1 MNRIIL
7 RLCCVVA
14 AVLAIG
20 CGERSSE
27 TSAPQHYGKGGM
39 SFDYPGN
46 WTMTKDTVD
55 DPIHYLTNDSPGNA
69 IVAIYLFPQEAAPE
83 LTEFARMFSSSMTD
97 DDLIIGSLG
106 PSTFGTVEQV
116 GGYES
121 LDEQFSVSVMNE
133 TVPHTRTYRRKAVN
147 DKIYLVMAQVADE
160 DRPKVN
166 DGFEQIYSSLKYV
179 AE

>member
-1 MNRIIL
+1 MIP
-7 RLCCVVA
+7 RLWCVVA

-20 CGERSSE
+20 CGEKSSE
-27 TSAPQHYGKGGM
+27 TSTPQHYSKGGM

-55 DPIHYLTNDSPGNA
+55 DPIQYLTINSPGNA

-97 DDLIIGSLG
+97 DDLIVGSLG
-106 PSTFGTVEQV
+106 PSTFGTVEQL

-121 LDEQFSVSVMNE
+121 LAEQFAVSVMNE
-133 TVPHTRTYRRKAVN
+133 TVPHTRTYRRKSAG
-147 DKIYLVMAQVADE
+147 DKVCLVMAQVADE

-166 DGFEQIYSSLKYV
+166 DGFEQIYSSLKV
-179 AE
+179 GGE